1 MPKACDS
8 SVGTPRRRSVRQK
21 PAKKDTPKV
30 APLPDISDDE
40 VRMPPGYN
48 PSDDSEEEYIP
59 QPQVKKMKV
68 SLAKVRATN
77 QISGSD
83 SEPEEEENQKRAR
96 SSKKSVK
103 GRGGRNSK
111 SVISKPQNN
120 TPTSKTAE
128 TVTDTKNGIASPSPV
143 TKIPASVTA
152 KSEIKKE
159 KEENILC
166 PFPGCSEKLKIDG
179 NARFHLSVHYY
190 DEGKFTER
198 DILVPEDPDENGRA
212 KDEKGLKIKYNCPY
226 DRCTKRKMGHKV

>member
-1 MPKACDS
+1 
-8 SVGTPRRRSVRQK
+8 
-21 PAKKDTPKV
+21 
-30 APLPDISDDE
+30 
-40 VRMPPGYN
+40 MPPGYN

-59 QPQVKKMKV
+59 QPSVKKMKV

-77 QISGSD
+77 QISSSD
-83 SEPEEEENQKRAR
+83 SGLEEEENKKKAR
-96 SSKKSVK
+96 PAKKSAK

-120 TPTSKTAE
+120 IPKSIAVTKKAE
-128 TVTDTKNGIASPSPV
+128 KVTDTKNGIASPSPV
-143 TKIPASVTA
+143 SKIPLTVMA
-152 KSEIKKE
+152 KYEIKKE
-159 KEENILC
+159 KEPEQQIILC
-166 PFPGCSEKLKIDG
+166 PFPSCSEKLKIDG